1 MSALFKRFLDWARGL
16 FWKQEMEITLVG
28 LQSAGKTTLLS
39 AISDG
44 KLAAEKDT
52 IPTIG
57 LNTKKVTKGSVTIK
71 LWDIG
76 GQPRFRPMWERYCR
90 GVNSIVYVVDASDPS
105 SFATSRDCLLD
116 LIGKQALEGIP
127 LLVLANK
134 NDVPGAADEKVVAA
148 ALGLGS
154 IQDREV
160 TCYSISAKKVV
171 NIDATLQWLTAH
183 AGKKPANS
191 SSSAAA

>member
-1 MSALFKRFLDWARGL
+1 MSALLQRFLDWARSL

-44 KLAAEKDT
+44 KLAAEKET

-57 LNTKKVTKGSVTIK
+57 LNTKKVTRGSVTIK

-90 GVNSIVYVVDASDPS
+90 GVNSIVYVVDSADPS
-105 SFATSRDCLLD
+105 TFEDSRRCLAD
-116 LIGKQALEGIP
+116 LLGKPALEKIP

-134 NDVPGAADEKVVAA
+134 NDLPGAADQNAVSAP
-148 ALGLGS
+148 LGLNA
-154 IQDREV
+154 ITDREG
-160 TCYSISAKKVV
+160 TCYSISAKQHT
-171 NIDATLQWLTAH
+171 NIDATLKWLTAH
-183 AGKKPANS
+183 AGKKS
-191 SSSAAA
+191 SSS

>member
-1 MSALFKRFLDWARGL
+1 MSGLFAKFMEWLKSL

-28 LQSAGKTTLLS
+28 LQGAGKTTLLS

-44 KLAAEKDT
+44 PVAAEKDT

-105 SFATSRDCLLD
+105 GFDTSRQCLQD
-116 LIGKQALEGIP
+116 LINKPALEKIP

-134 NDVPGAADEKVVAA
+134 NDVPGSADQNTVAL
-148 ALGLGS
+148 ALGLNTIS
-154 IQDREV
+154 DREV
-160 TCYSISAKKVV
+160 TCYSISAKRST
-171 NIDATLQWLTAH
+171 NIDATLKWLTAH
-183 AGKKPANS
+183 AGKKATPS
-191 SSSAAA
+191 Q